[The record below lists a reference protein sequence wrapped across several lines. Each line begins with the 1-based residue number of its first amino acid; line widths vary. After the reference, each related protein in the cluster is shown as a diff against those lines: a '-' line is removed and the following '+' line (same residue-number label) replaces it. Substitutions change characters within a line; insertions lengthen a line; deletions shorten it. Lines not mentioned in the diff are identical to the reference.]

1 MSNLSEMLKEL
12 MREKNLDQKT
22 FARDI
27 GISESRIT
35 DYIHNEK
42 LPTVENLIKMADYF
56 HCSTDL
62 LLGRKYESTH
72 ENFNPPAPIAE
83 RIVYLTKYFGYTPK
97 RIFAESD
104 IKKSRYYQWINGE
117 RKPSLDNLIKF
128 ADLFDC
134 SVDFVLG
141 REN

>member
-1 MSNLSEMLKEL
+1 MLKEL
-12 MREKNLDQKT
+12 IREKNLDQKT
-22 FARDI
+22 FAHII

-62 LLGRKYESTH
+62 LLGRNYESTRK
-72 ENFNPPAPIAE
+72 NFNSPVPLAE
-83 RIVYLTKYFGYTPK
+83 RIVFVAKESGYTPK
-97 RIFAESD
+97 RIFIESD

-117 RKPSLDNLIKF
+117 RKPSLDNIIKL
-128 ADLFDC
+128 ANLFEC
-134 SVDFVLG
+134 SVDYILG
-141 REN
+141 RES